1 MNHQGHGLLLYIIS
15 LIHSSC
21 YKIIWGGGGGGCRS
35 VVGGIELIWRRYSVC
50 FN

>member
-35 VVGGIELIWRRYSVC
+35 VVGGIELTWRRYSVR

>member
-21 YKIIWGGGGGGCRS
+21 YKSIWGGGGGGRVSECGWWNRANLEK
-35 VVGGIELIWRRYSVC
+35 I
-50 FN
+50 

>member
-21 YKIIWGGGGGGCRS
+21 YKIIWGGGGGGVSECGWWNRANLEK
-35 VVGGIELIWRRYSVC
+35 I
-50 FN
+50 